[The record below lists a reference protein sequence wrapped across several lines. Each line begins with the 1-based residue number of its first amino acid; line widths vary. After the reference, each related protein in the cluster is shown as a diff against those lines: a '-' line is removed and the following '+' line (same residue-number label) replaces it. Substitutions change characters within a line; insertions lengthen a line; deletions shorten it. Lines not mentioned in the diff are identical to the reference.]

1 LINIQYIIKMF
12 ITIRN
17 ISNEKFI
24 INKSHIIYIKVI
36 KKDNLKYLRFTLSCK
51 ETKRTKPM
59 FGGENTEITTKP
71 MSQDKIDKIL
81 DKLYQ
86 DTPSLEKTVN
96 KMSEKMV
103 EIEKYMDELKEQM
116 LYIPEHGDGYKRAK
130 AHFDDL
136 NEPVK
141 KIE

>member
-1 LINIQYIIKMF
+1 MF

-17 ISNEKFI
+17 ISNERFI

-36 KKDNLKYLRFTLSCK
+36 KKDNLKYLIFFLSNK
-51 ETKRTKPM
+51 TI
-59 FGGENTEITTKP
+59 GITTKP

-116 LYIPEHGDGYKRAK
+116 LYMPMYGDGYKRAK
-130 AHFDDL
+130 DHFEDL